1 MVRQDALEKFPGL
14 EEVLMQMNG
23 LLSDQEMASLN
34 YKVEVEGL
42 DELDVARDFLMQKGL
57 LEA

>member
-1 MVRQDALEKFPGL
+1 MV
-14 EEVLMQMNG
+14 
-23 LLSDQEMASLN
+23 SLN

-42 DELDVARDFLMQKGL
+42 DERDVARDFLMQKGL

>member
-14 EEVLMQMNG
+14 EGALMKLDG
-23 LLSDQEMASLN
+23 ALSDGEMARLN

-42 DELDVARDFLMQKGL
+42 DEKDVARDFLVEKGL
-57 LEA
+57 LDG